1 MKRKT
6 LSILLIGLMLIN
18 ISACGKNSPSGTP
31 DNAAQ
36 IELSNEQAADIDEK
50 ESEESVEELESEV
63 EEENINEENNFEED
77 TEKADEEVI
86 EEETSEETGEE
97 QRESGTDE
105 TKPTDTDQGNGND
118 TDTSTSV
125 DTGNTQ
131 QDTTATDQQPAQDQ
145 QPTQT
150 DPTIDTGTS
159 TSTPTVSGTFDVDD
173 FADNVSNAVY
183 YMTDKQ
189 IMLVYGS
196 WFIEIS
202 TSGSTYSPG
211 NAYISIGRWD
221 YNATY
226 WNINTYSCVFSFGDG
241 SKIATEAYPE
251 YTKYSVSKTALAILP
266 TLVDYMKA
274 SPQTDVA
281 PNIPGYTFKPCQSDN
296 PYVQY

>member
-1 MKRKT
+1 MKRKVFA
-6 LSILLIGLMLIN
+6 IFCACLMTFSLV
-18 ISACGKNSPSGTP
+18 ACGKTTSADSSSDDTTQVAVVEKPTP
-31 DNAAQ
+31 
-36 IELSNEQAADIDEK
+36 EVVVEP
-50 ESEESVEELESEV
+50 EETTKPTVEETKPQ
-63 EEENINEENNFEED
+63 EEEPVVQEPAED
-77 TEKADEEVI
+77 TTQED
-86 EEETSEETGEE
+86 TTT
-97 QRESGTDE
+97 TDE
-105 TKPTDTDQGNGND
+105 TKPTDTDQGNGNN
-118 TDTSTSV
+118 TDTSTST

-131 QDTTATDQQPAQDQ
+131 QDTTATDQQQTTQDQ
-145 QPTQT
+145 QPAQT
-150 DPTIDTGTS
+150 DPTVDTGTS
-159 TSTPTVSGTFDVDD
+159 TSTTTVSGTFDIDD
-173 FADNVSNAVY
+173 FVLNVSNANDY
-183 YMTDKQ
+183 YMSDKQ

-211 NAYISIGRWD
+211 NAYISIGNWD

-241 SKIATEAYPE
+241 SKIVTEKYPNYSNN
-251 YTKYSVSKTALAILP
+251 YTVSKTALAILP

>member
-1 MKRKT
+1 MKRKVFA
-6 LSILLIGLMLIN
+6 IFCACLMTFSLV
-18 ISACGKNSPSGTP
+18 ACGKTTSADSSSDDTTQVAVIEKPTP
-31 DNAAQ
+31 
-36 IELSNEQAADIDEK
+36 EVVVEP
-50 ESEESVEELESEV
+50 EETTKPTVEETKPQ
-63 EEENINEENNFEED
+63 EEEPVVQEPAED
-77 TEKADEEVI
+77 TTQED
-86 EEETSEETGEE
+86 TTT
-97 QRESGTDE
+97 TDE
-105 TKPTDTDQGNGND
+105 TKPTDTDQGNGNN
-118 TDTSTSV
+118 TDTSTST
-125 DTGNTQ
+125 DADNTQ
-131 QDTTATDQQPAQDQ
+131 QDTTTTDQQQTTQDQ

-150 DPTIDTGTS
+150 DPTVDTGTS

-173 FADNVSNAVY
+173 FVYNVSNASDY

-202 TSGSTYSPG
+202 TSASTYSPG

-241 SKIATEAYPE
+241 SKIASEFYPD

-266 TLVDYMKA
+266 TLVDYMKN
-274 SPQTDVA
+274 SGDPSVA